1 MKTVVLSVCLLLASV
16 ASAQTVTT
24 TVTITTA
31 QQNAETMA
39 RRGILGHC
47 GGAGGRREGV
57 GFSAVSADAAVKNC
71 CFWGRYRVR
80 EIGVARGARG
90 WYACVRYE

>member
-1 MKTVVLSVCLLLASV
+1 MKTVVLSLCLLFASV
-16 ASAQTVTT
+16 AAAQNVTVI
-24 TVTITTA
+24 VTA
-31 QQNAETMA
+31 QQSAETMA

-57 GFSAVSADAAVKNC
+57 GFSAVSADAAIKNC
-71 CFWGRYRVR
+71 CFWGRYRAR
-80 EIGVARGARG
+80 EIGVARGVRG

>member
-1 MKTVVLSVCLLLASV
+1 MKTIVLSLCLLFASV
-16 ASAQTVTT
+16 ASAQNVTVI
-24 TVTITTA
+24 VTA
-31 QQNAETMA
+31 QQSAETMA

-57 GFSAVSADAAVKNC
+57 GFSAASADAAIKNC

-80 EIGVARGARG
+80 EIGVARGVRG